1 MSRAWRRFL
10 RDRGAVIG
18 VVIVVALLALAAVAP
33 ALSAYDP
40 RASDVEHGLSPLGAP
55 LPASDAHLLGTDT
68 LGRDE
73 WTRVTSGAAS
83 SLIIAGAATVI
94 ALAIGLAIGLTA
106 GYAGGVI
113 DTVLM
118 RLVELVLAFPFVLIA
133 ILLAAVFREAGFAS
147 SRAPVFVT
155 LGVLGWTTLARV
167 IRGKTRVVMR
177 SDLVTAARALGAGPW
192 RIVTRHVVPNVRG
205 LVIAL
210 TALGFAQNLLAEA
223 VLSFVGLGPPPP
235 DASWGRMLYDGR
247 TYYRSA
253 PILVLAPGIA
263 ILVAVLG
270 FHLLGDGLR
279 RALDAKDER

>member
-1 MSRAWRRFL
+1 MI
-10 RDRGAVIG
+10 GAVIVIAL
-18 VVIVVALLALAAVAP
+18 VVIAVIAP

-40 RASDVEHGLSPLGAP
+40 RTSDVEHGLSQLGAP

-83 SLIIAGAATVI
+83 SLTIAGAATLI
-94 ALAIGLAIGLTA
+94 ALAIGLAVGLTA

-113 DTVLM
+113 DSVLM
-118 RLVELVLAFPFVLIA
+118 RLVDLVLAFPFVLIA
-133 ILLAAVFREAGFAS
+133 ILLAAVFREAGLAS

-167 IRGKTRVVMR
+167 IRGKARVVMH

-205 LVIAL
+205 LIIAL

-235 DASWGRMLYDGR
+235 AASWGRMLYDGR

-263 ILVAVLG
+263 IFIAVLG
-270 FHLLGDGLR
+270 FHLLGDGLH